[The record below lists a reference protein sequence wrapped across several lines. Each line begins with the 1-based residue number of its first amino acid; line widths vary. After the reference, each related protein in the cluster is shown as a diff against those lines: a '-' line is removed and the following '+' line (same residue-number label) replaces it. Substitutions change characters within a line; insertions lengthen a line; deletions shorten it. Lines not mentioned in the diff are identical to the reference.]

1 MARPLPTWCKEAKK
15 KLIDNDMSIHEL
27 ADKIGLSRQY
37 ATSIVNG
44 RAYSE
49 PAIQAISD
57 VLNIQAAYTVS

>member
-44 RAYSE
+44 
-49 PAIQAISD
+49 SD
-57 VLNIQAAYTVS
+57 VLNIQAAYPVS

>member
-27 ADKIGLSRQY
+27 ADKIGMSRQY
-37 ATSIVNG
+37 TSSIVNG

-49 PAIQAISD
+49 IAIKAISNE
-57 VLNIQAAYTVS
+57 LNIQDSYT